1 MNSKKKHSYLLSG
14 GLKVEYTVSQIGM
27 QSCTLFVEELTTAG
41 KLRIGSNQQS
51 WPFLHF
57 LFRVVVCESP

>member
-27 QSCTLFVEELTTAG
+27 QELTTAG
-41 KLRIGSNQQS
+41 KLRIGSNQHS